1 MKNKEKAIV
10 PGTQEAQK
18 REWCTQQG
26 QSHARTWVP
35 FRLYPKINGSH

>member
-18 REWCTQQG
+18 RVVHTAGAKPCKNLGT
-26 QSHARTWVP
+26 
-35 FRLYPKINGSH
+35 I